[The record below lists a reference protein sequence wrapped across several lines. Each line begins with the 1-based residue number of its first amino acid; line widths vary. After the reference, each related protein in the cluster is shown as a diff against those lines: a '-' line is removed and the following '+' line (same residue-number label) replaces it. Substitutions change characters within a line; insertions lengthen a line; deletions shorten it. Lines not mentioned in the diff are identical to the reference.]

1 MDEHQSAPA
10 EHAGQTHDHEAIGE
24 LPRAPE
30 PSGRMLAGLGTALVL
45 VLGCAFAAGLLP
57 RIRKSAALDA
67 ETTRLA
73 TRKPPVQ
80 VTVPKVRPPTNEISL
95 PGTVQPLMD
104 TVIYARTSGYLERWL
119 VDIGDHVKTGQ
130 LLAVID
136 TPEVD
141 DQLRGAQ
148 AALGEAKA
156 ALEQAKTQV
165 ELARVS
171 VKRVDALAP
180 SGFSSQQDK
189 DEKEAAFHVAEANVT
204 AAEAKVASQEAE
216 VARLSHLKAFARVL
230 APFDGTITY
239 RSTEVG
245 SLIVNG
251 GGPGQALFRLA
262 KTETVRVFVNVP
274 QNVAESVHEG
284 ATTKVHV
291 RELAGHPFIGTV
303 TRTARALDN
312 ATHTL
317 LVQVDVPNKDGE
329 ILTGMFVEV
338 GFTVTQA
345 TPELSLPSSSL
356 LFGAA
361 GPRIAVV
368 DANDTVHVK
377 PVRIGE
383 DYGNEIGIIEGLS
396 TDDRVLLNPGD
407 NAVEGLAVTILP
419 PKGA

>member
-1 MDEHQSAPA
+1 MDEHHSAPA
-10 EHAGQTHDHEAIGE
+10 ETAGPAHDHESIGE

-30 PSGRMLAGLGTALVL
+30 PSRKVLAGLLTGFLALLAV
-45 VLGCAFAAGLLP
+45 AFAAGLLP

-67 ETTRLA
+67 ETSRLA
-73 TRKPPVQ
+73 TRRPPVQ
-80 VTVPKVRPPTNEISL
+80 VTSPKVRPPSNEISL
-95 PGTVQPLMD
+95 PGTVQPLQD
-104 TVIYARTSGYLERWL
+104 TVIYARTSGYLRRWL
-119 VDIGDHVKTGQ
+119 VDIGDQVKTGQ
-130 LLAVID
+130 LLAEID

-148 AALGEAKA
+148 AALGEAEA
-156 ALEQAKTQV
+156 ALVQAKTQV

-189 DEKEAAFHVAEANVT
+189 DEKEAAFHVAEANVA
-204 AAEAKVASQEAE
+204 AAEAKVASQKAE
-216 VARLSHLKAFARVL
+216 VQRLTHLKDFARVL
-230 APFDGTITY
+230 APFDGTITF

-245 SLIVNG
+245 SLIAAG
-251 GGPGQALFRLA
+251 GGAGQALFRLA
-262 KTETVRVFVNVP
+262 KTAVVRVFVNVP
-274 QNVAESVHEG
+274 QNVAASVHAG
-284 ATTKVHV
+284 VTTKVYV
-291 RELAGHPFIGTV
+291 RELAGHPFTGKV

-317 LVQVDVPNKDGE
+317 LAEVDVPNKDGAL
-329 ILTGMFVEV
+329 LTGTYVEV
-338 GFTVTQA
+338 GFTVTSSI
-345 TPELSLPSSSL
+345 PELSLPSSSF

-368 DANDTVHVK
+368 DGNDTVHVK
-377 PVRIGE
+377 PVRLGE
-383 DYGNEIGIIEGLS
+383 DYGNEIGVVEGVS
-396 TDDRVLLNPGD
+396 AEDKVLLNPGD